1 MSLQRI
7 PVEQLQVG
15 HFIRLDGSWID
26 SPFMLRSFK
35 IKTSKQI
42 RIIHKMGLKTIDY
55 DPERSDA
62 QVVGPDETD
71 FFEEGFFEEDDP
83 VIVEVIEEA
92 PVVIE
97 TRETELIEKK
107 NRIQKQRQRRV
118 SLNRCEKAFTE
129 SASAVK
135 NLMQG
140 MRARPRESL
149 KAAEEIVVEIV
160 GTVLQD
166 QDTTVQLVNMKGQD
180 EGHYFHAVNVTM
192 LSLIVGK
199 ELGLDDMEMNHL
211 GVGAMLHDFG
221 QLKVPDKI
229 LRKISPLTDVEKK
242 VYELHPRYGSDLAK
256 KIGRFPKAVIEIIEQ
271 HHEYEDGSGYPNKL
285 KSAQINKLSKIIA
298 VTNAYDGY
306 CNCPRNVKLLT
317 PYEAMSHMYSQEKFD
332 KNILSIF
339 INRLGVYPPGTLVRL
354 SDGSVA
360 GVTAVNHE
368 DLLNPQVILYNAKIP
383 KEEASIIDLT
393 EEGDLEIEET
403 IRRNEVTSDILSYLN
418 FGDSVNYFVDPSAK
432 K

>member
-1 MSLQRI
+1 
-7 PVEQLQVG
+7 
-15 HFIRLDGSWID
+15 
-26 SPFMLRSFK
+26 MLRSFK
-35 IKTSKQI
+35 IKTRKQI
-42 RIIHKMGLKTIDY
+42 RILHKMGLKTIDY
-55 DPERSDA
+55 DPERSD
-62 QVVGPDETD
+62 VVSTESEKVDIPDD
-71 FFEEGFFEEDDP
+71 FFAVEEPVEVEFQEEDPVFVEISEEDP
-83 VIVEVIEEA
+83 A
-92 PVVIE
+92 
-97 TRETELIEKK
+97 EKES
-107 NRIQKQRQRRV
+107 RIRQQKSRRV

-129 SASAVK
+129 SAGAVK
-135 NLMQG
+135 NLMQD

-149 KAAEEIVVEIV
+149 KAAENIVGEIV

-166 QDTTVQLVNMKGQD
+166 QDATVQLVNMKGQD
-180 EGHYFHAVNVTM
+180 ESNYFHVVNVTM

-229 LRKISPLTDVEKK
+229 LRKTSPLTDVERK
-242 VYELHPRYGSDLAK
+242 VYELHPSYGADLAK
-256 KIGRFPKAVIEIIEQ
+256 RIGRLPKAVIEIIEQ
-271 HHEYEDGSGYPNKL
+271 HHEYEDGSGFPNKL
-285 KSAQINKLSKIIA
+285 TSSQISKLSKIVA
-298 VTNAYDGY
+298 VTNAYDDY
-306 CNCPRNVKLLT
+306 CNCPQNVKLLT
-317 PYEAMSHMYSQEKFD
+317 PYEAMAHMYAQEKFD

-354 SDGSVA
+354 SDGSIA

-368 DLLNPQVILYNAKIP
+368 DLLHPQVVIYNANIP
-383 KEEASIIDLT
+383 KEEAAIIDLT
-393 EEGDLEIEET
+393 EEGDLKIEET